1 MDAKQTRQGVML
13 ALAAYFIWG
22 IAPAYFK
29 LIWFVPADEILTHRV
44 IWSFFFMVALI
55 SISRQWPQM
64 KRLLHTPKKIAL
76 LALSAVLIGGN
87 WLLFIWSVNNN
98 HMLEASLGYFI
109 NPLVNVLLGMLFL
122 GERFR
127 RVQWLAVLLAA
138 TGVLVQL
145 WTFGSLPIIALG
157 LAFSFAFY
165 GLVRKKIAVDAQ
177 TGMLIETLW
186 LLPVAAIWLFGIAD
200 SPTSHMLHNPWSLN
214 LLLIAAG
221 VVTTIPL
228 LCFTGAATRLRLSTL
243 GFFQYIGPTLM
254 FLLAVTFYGEVPG
267 ADKMVTFAFIV
278 GGAWRLFIGGCDLYP
293 AQGAEGTVRDPV
305 SLLKRNRSLS
315 QPVTTLKVQ
324 VRRQPG
330 EHHKDNR
337 ARVAKAPAQFRH
349 KFEVHPVA

>member
-1 MDAKQTRQGVML
+1 MDPKQTRQGVLL

-29 LIWFVPADEILTHRV
+29 LIHYVPADEILTHRV

-55 SISRQWPQM
+55 AITRQWGQI
-64 KRLLHTPKKIAL
+64 KRLCQTPKKIFA
-76 LALSAVLIGGN
+76 LALSAVLVGGN
-87 WLLFIWSVNNN
+87 WLLFIWSVNNH

-109 NPLVNVLLGMLFL
+109 NPLVNILLGMLFL

-127 RVQWLAVLLAA
+127 RMQWLAVVLAA

-145 WTFGSLPIIALG
+145 WTFGSLPVIALG

-165 GLVRKKIAVDAQ
+165 GLVRKKIAVEAQ
-177 TGMLIETLW
+177 VGMLFETLW
-186 LLPVAAIWLFGIAD
+186 LLPVAAFYLFFYAD
-200 SPTSHMLHNPWSLN
+200 SPTSHMGQNPMSLN

-254 FLLAVTFYGEVPG
+254 FLLAVLFYDEIPG
-267 ADKMVTFAFIV
+267 ADKMVTFAFIWV
-278 GGAWRLFIGGCDLYP
+278 ALAVFVMDALYT
-293 AQGAEGTVRDPV
+293 Q
-305 SLLKRNRSLS
+305 
-315 QPVTTLKVQ
+315 
-324 VRRQPG
+324 RRT
-330 EHHKDNR
+330 R
-337 ARVAKAPAQFRH
+337 IR
-349 KFEVHPVA
+349 

>member
-55 SISRQWPQM
+55 SVSRQWPQM
-64 KRLLHTPKKIAL
+64 KRLLQTPKKIAL

-127 RVQWLAVLLAA
+127 RMQWLAVLLAA
-138 TGVLVQL
+138 TGVLIQL

-157 LAFSFAFY
+157 LAFSFAIY

-177 TGMLIETLW
+177 TGMLVETLW
-186 LLPVAAIWLFGIAD
+186 LLPAAAVWLFGITD
-200 SPTSHMLHNPWSLN
+200 SPTSHLSSNPWSLN
-214 LLLIAAG
+214 LLLVAAG

-254 FLLAVTFYGEVPG
+254 FLLAVIFYGEVPG
-267 ADKMVTFAFIV
+267 TDKMVTFAFIWS
-278 GGAWRLFIGGCDLYP
+278 ALALFIIDAVYT
-293 AQGAEGTVRDPV
+293 QRRVRKG
-305 SLLKRNRSLS
+305 L
-315 QPVTTLKVQ
+315 
-324 VRRQPG
+324 
-330 EHHKDNR
+330 
-337 ARVAKAPAQFRH
+337 
-349 KFEVHPVA
+349 

>member
-1 MDAKQTRQGVML
+1 MDAKQTRVGILL

-29 LIWFVPADEILTHRV
+29 LIYYVPADEILTHRV

-55 SISRQWPQM
+55 SISRQWPQV
-64 KRLLHTPKKIAL
+64 KRLLKTPKKVFL
-76 LALSAVLIGGN
+76 LALSAVLVGGN
-87 WLLFIWSVNNN
+87 WLLFIWAVNNH

-109 NPLVNVLLGMLFL
+109 NPLVNILLGMIFL

-127 RVQWLAVLLAA
+127 RMQWLAVLLAA
-138 TGVLVQL
+138 CGVLVQL

-165 GLVRKKIAVDAQ
+165 GLLRKKIAVDAQ
-177 TGMLIETLW
+177 TGMLFETLW
-186 LLPVAAIWLFGIAD
+186 LLPVSAIYLFGIAD
-200 SPTSHMLHNPWSLN
+200 SPTSHMGQNSWSLN
-214 LLLIAAG
+214 LLLMAAG

-267 ADKMVTFAFIV
+267 ADKMVTFAFIWV
-278 GGAWRLFIGGCDLYP
+278 ALAIFVMDAVY
-293 AQGAEGTVRDPV
+293 T
-305 SLLKRNRSLS
+305 
-315 QPVTTLKVQ
+315 
-324 VRRQPG
+324 RRRTR
-330 EHHKDNR
+330 R
-337 ARVAKAPAQFRH
+337 A
-349 KFEVHPVA
+349 

>member
-1 MDAKQTRQGVML
+1 MDAKQTRLGVML

-29 LIWFVPADEILTHRV
+29 LIDYVPADEILTHRV

-55 SISRQWPQM
+55 SFSHQWPQV
-64 KRLLHTPKKIAL
+64 KKLLQTPHKVLL

-87 WLLFIWSVNNN
+87 WLLFIWSVNNH

-109 NPLVNVLLGMLFL
+109 NPLVNIVLGMIFL

-127 RVQWLAVLLAA
+127 RMQWLAVMLAA
-138 TGVLVQL
+138 CGVLVQL
-145 WTFGSLPIIALG
+145 WTFGSLPVIGLG

-177 TGMLIETLW
+177 TGMLFETLW
-186 LLPVAAIWLFGIAD
+186 LLPVAAIYLFGIAD
-200 SPTSHMLHNPWSLN
+200 SPTSHMGKNSWSLN
-214 LLLIAAG
+214 VLLMAAG

-254 FLLAVTFYGEVPG
+254 FLLAVMFYGEVPG
-267 ADKMVTFAFIV
+267 ADKMLTFAFIWV
-278 GGAWRLFIGGCDLYP
+278 ALAVFIVDLRL
-293 AQGAEGTVRDPV
+293 
-305 SLLKRNRSLS
+305 K
-315 QPVTTLKVQ
+315 
-324 VRRQPG
+324 
-330 EHHKDNR
+330 
-337 ARVAKAPAQFRH
+337 
-349 KFEVHPVA
+349 